1 MKNRRGER
9 ENERESSLMVRG
21 RAVLMTHQI
30 VTMKEYDF
38 GCKCIKYNNKKHN
51 FSVCFAQT
59 RSERFRFTRVLM
71 M

>member
-1 MKNRRGER
+1 
-9 ENERESSLMVRG
+9 MVRG